1 LKTVQ
6 DEGKT
11 VLQIRANEQAPFE
24 AFRTG
29 ARTRAVLATRP
40 GISHR
45 LADRQERVLVK
56 LYKGD
61 GSTVGS
67 GQYQQYHQ
75 RDFHGFAPLT
85 SNSHVQQSLEGGVH
99 PGVGPYAVLQFV
111 EGQELAVLLEESTIT
126 SHQARQIIEDIL
138 LEIWIPLWTEGL
150 RFKDCHPGNFVVT
163 AQDRVVM
170 TDTEQMRK
178 DLDER
183 LHRPSEWTQRDKHER
198 AGLSR
203 LPGLLQ
209 RIILGANRGLSKAG
223 VLRDVKSALAST
235 GLPDCLHHLG
245 RGGARGT
252 CVNGVSA
259 LLLQLR
265 NMGLIA

>member
-1 LKTVQ
+1 MVQ
-6 DEGKT
+6 DEGKAI
-11 VLQIRANEQAPFE
+11 LQIPANQNVPFE
-24 AFRTG
+24 VFRTG

-40 GISHR
+40 GILHR
-45 LADRQERVLVK
+45 LADRQERVLLK

-61 GSTVGS
+61 GSTAGS
-67 GQYQQYHQ
+67 VQYQDYHQ
-75 RDFHGFAPLT
+75 RDFHRFAPLT

-209 RIILGANRGLSKAG
+209 RIILGASRGLSKAG

>member
-1 LKTVQ
+1 
-6 DEGKT
+6 
-11 VLQIRANEQAPFE
+11 
-24 AFRTG
+24 
-29 ARTRAVLATRP
+29 VLATRQ

-45 LADRQERVLVK
+45 LAGRQERVLVK

-67 GQYQQYHQ
+67 AGYQQYHQ
-75 RDFHGFAPLT
+75 CDFHGFAPLV
-85 SNSHVQQSLEGGVH
+85 SNSHVQQSLEAGVR
-99 PGVGPYAVLQFV
+99 PGVGPFAVVQFV

-126 SHQARQIIEDIL
+126 SNLARQIIEDIL
-138 LEIWIPLWTEGL
+138 LEIWIPLWAEGL

-163 AQDRVVM
+163 AEGRVVM
-170 TDTEQMRK
+170 IDTEQMRK

-209 RIILGANRGLSKAG
+209 RIVLATNRGLSKAG

-235 GLPDCLHHLG
+235 GLPDCLHQLG
-245 RGGARGT
+245 RGSAHET

-259 LLLQLR
+259 LLLHFR
-265 NMGLIA
+265 NTGLIA

>member
-1 LKTVQ
+1 MEMVQ
-6 DEGKT
+6 DEGKAI
-11 VLQIRANEQAPFE
+11 LQIPANQNVPFE
-24 AFRTG
+24 VFRTG

-40 GISHR
+40 GILHR
-45 LADRQERVLVK
+45 LADRQERVLLK

-61 GSTVGS
+61 GSTAGS
-67 GQYQQYHQ
+67 VQYQDYHQ
-75 RDFHGFAPLT
+75 RDFHRFAPLT
-85 SNSHVQQSLEGGVH
+85 SNSHVQQSLEAGVH
-99 PGVGPYAVLQFV
+99 PGVGPFALLQFV
-111 EGQELAVLLEESTIT
+111 EGQELAVLLEESSIT
-126 SHQARQIIEDIL
+126 ANLARQIIEDIL
-138 LEIWIPLWTEGL
+138 LDIWIPLWAEGL

-170 TDTEQMRK
+170 IDTEQMRK

-183 LHRPSEWTQRDKHER
+183 LHRPREWTQRDKHER

-209 RIILGANRGLSKAG
+209 RIILGASRGLSKAG

-235 GLPDCLHHLG
+235 GLPDCLHQLG

-259 LLLQLR
+259 LVLQFR